1 MTRCRRRRSSS
12 GRSSSVVACSGRES
26 GGHSLL
32 RPFAPAKSHLKSDR
46 PQWKKPPSYAKTL
59 LFTMDSC
66 TQKNGTN
73 GFFSYPH
80 RPKPRQN
87 HHQNFRPSDFQGP
100 QKTFKISLFSVSF
113 FDRFGSSKWTPK
125 CTNIEPQRPPR
136 RSWSQVAAGSL
147 VRPSESD
154 FRAQNATNTL

>member
-32 RPFAPAKSHLKSDR
+32 RPFAPAKSHLKSHR
-46 PQWKKPPSYAKTL
+46 LNEKTPSYSKTL
-59 LFTMDSC
+59 MFTMDSC
-66 TQKNGTN
+66 SQKIGIN
-73 GFFSYPH
+73 GFFSYPPR
-80 RPKPRQN
+80 RPPPDPNHVKITIKISDPRIS
-87 HHQNFRPSDFQGP
+87 RGP
-100 QKTFKISLFSVSF
+100 KKRLKISLFSVSF
-113 FDRFGSSKWTPK
+113 FDQFGSSKWTPK

-154 FRAQNATNTL
+154 FRA